1 MSDTTWL
8 PAVEAA
14 RVTIRPLVET
24 DLDAVCA
31 LMVDVGWADPALSP
45 ADHRSERRT
54 WLDWTIAG
62 YREFARLHQ
71 PQYGERAVVRR
82 DDGAFLGMIG
92 MVPCLAP
99 FGQLPSAGAGPGAPA
114 NAEVG
119 RFWAFSPPH
128 QGQGY
133 ASEAAAAF
141 VASLFERYRMV
152 RLIATTEHDNA
163 RSIAV
168 LRRIGMR
175 IEQNPYPAPHYLQVV
190 GVQDRPT

>member
-1 MSDTTWL
+1 LSDTIWL

-14 RVTIRPLVET
+14 RVTIRPLIET

-31 LMVDVGWADPALSP
+31 LMIDVGWADPALS
-45 ADHRSERRT
+45 AAEHRKQRRT

-62 YREFARLHQ
+62 YREFSRLRQ

-82 DDGAFLGMIG
+82 DDGAFLGMVG

-99 FGQLPSAGAGPGAPA
+99 FGQLPSGGSLAAAPA

-119 RFWAFSPPH
+119 LFWAFSPPH

-141 VASLFERYRMV
+141 VASLFERHRMT
-152 RLIATTEHDNA
+152 RLVATTEYDNP
-163 RSIAV
+163 RSIGV
-168 LRRIGMR
+168 MRRIGMR
-175 IEQNPYPAPHYLQVV
+175 IEKNPYPDPLYLQVV
-190 GVQDRPT
+190 GVLDHP